1 MNIYIYIYIFP
12 PPPLPFA
19 LLFSSV
25 SVGPHISRKG
35 GSILTASLSL
45 EWGLKA
51 EGWRIWPKVHTLSRE
66 NQGGASHLGF
76 PKTH

>member
-1 MNIYIYIYIFP
+1 MNIYIYIFP
-12 PPPLPFA
+12 PTPITLFA

-45 EWGLKA
+45 MGTESRGLSDL
-51 EGWRIWPKVHTLSRE
+51 PKVHTVKRE
-66 NQGGASHLGF
+66 PGRCLTSLGSQR
-76 PKTH
+76 PT